1 MNQVRCTTQCI
12 LNVANANQFE
22 YFTRMRFT
30 IQHILL
36 EKAARVLRLDDAVQ
50 QGWGLCHFLHIYIH
64 FLIVFYFILFCFN
77 S

>member
-1 MNQVRCTTQCI
+1 MNQVRYTTKCI

-50 QGWGLCHFLHIYIH
+50 QGWGLCHLLHIYH
-64 FLIVFYFILFCFN
+64 TFSDCVLIYFILF
-77 S
+77 